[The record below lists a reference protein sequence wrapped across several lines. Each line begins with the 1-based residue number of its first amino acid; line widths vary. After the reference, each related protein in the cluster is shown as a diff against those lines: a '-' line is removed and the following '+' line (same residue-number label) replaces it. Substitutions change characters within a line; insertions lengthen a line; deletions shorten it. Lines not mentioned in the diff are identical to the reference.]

1 MTMKKLMVVGFAVL
15 ALMGARAAD
24 VYVAETGNDDN
35 SGADEWHPMQSINAA
50 ISKLGEEGGRILLAS
65 GTYKDEVPVIEDADR
80 GPSAVVLNS
89 PIVIEGRSGN
99 PADVTIQRTAGNGTF
114 RAFYLNNAN
123 AAVKNITI
131 RDFAAVASKPGG
143 GVFIGAQG
151 GLVENCNIVNCK
163 AGENSRESGG
173 GGVYM
178 TGGRVVRSLIEKCYS
193 NNMRQYGSG
202 VYASA
207 GVIEQCVIRECKTTH
222 HASACNGN
230 GAVAIKGSAVLINS
244 VVVNNTSCLATGVFV
259 DDWATGG
266 VFNTIVY
273 GNKLCGSSH
282 TDGCTRFNGIFCA
295 RMGNTSIYPALVKNK
310 STIGHCAVDST
321 PYNDTCIPLEAS
333 PFTDYANK
341 NYLIPDD
348 SPLADA
354 GNSDKAADHVSSEYD
369 YYGKKRISGT
379 RIDIGVAEV
388 QKAGLYISDV
398 TTSSDFAIL
407 PDDAVITFTVA
418 GFSSTG
424 NISYTWDF
432 GDGSDPVSTSENTIT
447 HAYTDAGSYTVLVV
461 AANETDTFEYAY
473 PNKIGVSGLSVSYSR
488 SSNQGREGV
497 PLTFEAEVLAS
508 SDTVTFTWDFGDG
521 SDKLVTTDLSVSH
534 TYAVSGQYMVRVSA
548 KSLKDAEVTYVFPDK
563 MMIVR
568 ENLYVRSAGSDTFP
582 YDTWEKAATTPQ
594 TAIDAA
600 VDGCTVHVAP
610 ATYNVQNKT
619 VKVNKNIVL
628 CGEGDTPAQTIFDGR
643 SESDSG
649 TQNMSVNAAGAF
661 VKNLTLYRGF
671 SGGSPGG
678 GNLALYDGIVS
689 NCVLSSGRTRNMG
702 AESGGAKV
710 MGGILTHCIITNA
723 YNGNRGAG
731 ICLVQT
737 AGRVSNCLIT
747 RNKRSWDD
755 SRQAISLCAVSGG
768 VIDNCTIADCWILK
782 NNPNN
787 KLQMGTSSDS
797 PVKVSGTGKAYN
809 LTIADI
815 RWDIVPA
822 TDEDRDE
829 LLSRLEKPKR
839 WAGTAASFVSCATD
853 DATPIN
859 DTCFVGT
866 LEKGSLFADYEN
878 KDLTPGA
885 VTKNRGAASGDF
897 AFPAGDLAGNP
908 RMVGK
913 AIDIG
918 CYERQLAK
926 GFGIIVR

>member
-1 MTMKKLMVVGFAVL
+1 MKKLMVVGFAVL

-114 RAFYLNNAN
+114 RAFYLNNAK

-259 DDWATGG
+259 DDLATGG

-273 GNKLCGSSH
+273 GNKLCESSH

-295 RMGNTSIYPALVKNK
+295 RMGNISISPALVKNK
-310 STIGHCAVDST
+310 STIGHCAVDTT

-348 SPLADA
+348 SPLADV
-354 GNSDKAADHVSSEYD
+354 GNSDKAADYVSSEYD

-497 PLTFEAEVLAS
+497 PLTFKAEVLAS

-610 ATYNVQNKT
+610 ETYTTKDWEIVVDKSVTVLGEGETPSKTIFHNGYANFNNGKRNMT
-619 VKVNKNIVL
+619 VKN
-628 CGEGDTPAQTIFDGR
+628 AQALVA
-643 SESDSG
+643 
-649 TQNMSVNAAGAF
+649 NV
-661 VKNLTLYRGF
+661 TLM
-671 SGGSPGG
+671 GGWANFAPG
-678 GNLALYDGIVS
+678 GNLQLLAGVVS
-689 NCVLSSGRTRNMG
+689 NCVLSTGGSNSNQGMG
-702 AESGGAKV
+702 GGAYV
-710 MGGILTHCIITNA
+710 EGGLLTHCIVTNS
-723 YNGNRGAG
+723 YLGNRGNG
-731 ICLVQT
+731 ITVCQKG
-737 AGRVSNCLIT
+737 GRVSNCLIT
-747 RNKRSWDD
+747 RNRRAWSN
-755 SRQAISLCAVSGG
+755 SRNAFALYFADAG

-822 TDEDRDE
+822 EGEDRDE
-829 LLSRLEKPKR
+829 LLSKLERPRR
-839 WAGTAASFVSCATD
+839 WTGTAASFVSCATD

-866 LEKGSLFADYEN
+866 LEKGSLFADYEI

-908 RMVGK
+908 RVVGK